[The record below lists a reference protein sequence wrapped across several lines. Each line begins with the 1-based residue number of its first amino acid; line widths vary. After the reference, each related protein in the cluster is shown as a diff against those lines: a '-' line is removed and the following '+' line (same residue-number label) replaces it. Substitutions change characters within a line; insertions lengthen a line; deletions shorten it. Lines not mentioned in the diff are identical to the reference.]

1 VTASSPPAEQ
11 PLRPDDRELLG
22 RAASGERQ
30 AFDQLY
36 LRHVRP
42 VYWQAYAVLRDSLDA
57 EDATQ
62 EVFITTWNKIRTI
75 RLADD
80 SLLPWLL
87 VTARF
92 TALNKRRK
100 GMRDARH
107 LQPMTADPAD
117 HSASVEDTV
126 EHEELLARVE
136 KCVAEL
142 SGIDREL
149 YEKCISGDRT
159 YAEAAEELGV
169 SHGSVRNRVSRIR
182 QRLRADIHVLRGS
195 A

>member
-1 VTASSPPAEQ
+1 MTASSPPA
-11 PLRPDDRELLG
+11 PLNDRELLG
-22 RAASGERQ
+22 RAAGGDRH

-42 VYWQAYAVLRDSLDA
+42 VYWQAYSVLRDSLDA
-57 EDATQ
+57 EDVTQ
-62 EVFITTWNKIRTI
+62 DVFITTWHKIRNIT
-75 RLADD
+75 LAGD

-87 VTARF
+87 VTARY

-100 GMRDARH
+100 GMRDLNR
-107 LQPMTADPAD
+107 LQPLTVDLADR
-117 HSASVEDTV
+117 SNSVEDTV
-126 EHEELLARVE
+126 EHDALLARVE
-136 KCVAEL
+136 KYVAEL
-142 SGIDREL
+142 SGIDRQL
-149 YEKCISGDRT
+149 YEKCITGDRT

-169 SHGSVRNRVSRIR
+169 SHGAVRNRVSRIR